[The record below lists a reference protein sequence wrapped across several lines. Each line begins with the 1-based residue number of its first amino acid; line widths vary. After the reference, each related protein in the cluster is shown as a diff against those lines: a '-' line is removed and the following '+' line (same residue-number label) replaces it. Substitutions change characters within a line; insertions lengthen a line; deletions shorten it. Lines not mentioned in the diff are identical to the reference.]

1 MDKLEIANR
10 IKEARL
16 AAKLTQA
23 QIAQRLGV
31 TYQTIS
37 NYERGINRIDNE
49 TLTELCSVL
58 GISVLDILSESQLKT
73 CPICGL
79 SYSPQC
85 VDDIFEHKDFHERWE
100 KAVHKFG
107 TLYDSSTA
115 ASEKA
120 VAYDVLYDKTAQYNE
135 RYNAAVKLITAYFSR
150 SVIASSLSLEHPDFS
165 TYTAMLLRQRRYSE
179 TFGQDVYDTLVK
191 EYGTLAGIPDNM
203 TTYRVS
209 VLSNVSNTAIE
220 SEIIKKYRA
229 LDEHGTKAVDS
240 ILDIEYDRCTSS
252 PKVIPFP
259 ESTRVIP
266 YSYIPAS
273 AGVGEWLD
281 VENIDEIE
289 IPDTAEYRNADFAVP
304 VAGDSMEP
312 TYSDGDVLLVHEQDA
327 VNIGDIGLFAVN
339 GHGYV
344 KEMGNGVLISHNHEY
359 DDIPIDESFKCFGKV
374 IGKLK

>member
-1 MDKLEIANR
+1 MLSATDQ
-10 IKEARL
+10 
-16 AAKLTQA
+16 AKL
-23 QIAQRLGV
+23 IISRLKTLRESLGYS
-31 TYQTIS
+31 YQ
-37 NYERGINRIDNE
+37 ELA
-49 TLTELCSVL
+49 TLT
-58 GISVLDILSESQLKT
+58 
-73 CPICGL
+73 GL
-79 SYSPQC
+79 SKSTLQRYETGAIMSIPLNKIEILASALHTSPEYILGWDRKINNADKVALDLYPQFVPGQNDLSALSGI
-85 VDDIFEHKDFHERWE
+85 VDSER
-100 KAVHKFG
+100 
-107 TLYDSSTA
+107 
-115 ASEKA
+115 
-120 VAYDVLYDKTAQYNE
+120 
-135 RYNAAVKLITAYFSR
+135 
-150 SVIASSLSLEHPDFS
+150 
-165 TYTAMLLRQRRYSE
+165 
-179 TFGQDVYDTLVK
+179 
-191 EYGTLAGIPDNM
+191 
-203 TTYRVS
+203 
-209 VLSNVSNTAIE
+209 AILQ
-220 SEIIKKYRA
+220 KYRA

-252 PKVIPFP
+252 PKVISFP